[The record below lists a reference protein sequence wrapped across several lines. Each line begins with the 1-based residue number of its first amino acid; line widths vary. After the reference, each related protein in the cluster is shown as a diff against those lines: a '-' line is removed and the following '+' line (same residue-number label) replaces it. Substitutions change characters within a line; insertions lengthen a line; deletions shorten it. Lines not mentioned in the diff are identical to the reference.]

1 MSTADPAKI
10 QTAIDALEAQRHVL
24 GDDVVETA
32 LAPLKAKLAGTT
44 DTPRVRRRQVT
55 VMFADLSGFTTLS
68 EHLDPEELALMLSRF
83 WQSVDDIITE
93 HRGNVLQ
100 HMADGVLAVWSDT
113 AALEDD
119 AQQAVSSALQIIERV
134 ERDGILVAGANV
146 EATVSIGIN
155 TGPVHLRAL
164 DDFGYTTLGD
174 TTNVA
179 ARLEGKAGAGEVWI
193 SRATYHQVR
202 GVFDLQDVGDQML
215 KGREEP
221 VRAYRVL
228 RARPN
233 ARTGYLRGLDGAET
247 QLVGRAAEQTLL
259 GLRLDMLEADGSP
272 SSMVLIGDP
281 GIGKSRLIEYALSSI
296 ASRPDVHVV
305 QGRALPDSANTPFAL
320 LRSGLADRF
329 AIPDTDDP
337 AQVLDKLVRGFSE
350 TTGRPAAPMA
360 HSVGWLAGLVPGESG
375 LGRDDAQFRRN
386 AAISDFFDYVAA
398 AVDRDRPTVVILE
411 DLHWADGD
419 SLDLFERLVAEHN
432 EGLFVLASTRPTLL
446 GDRPTWG
453 EPGGLG
459 DTHDP
464 VRLEPLGH
472 GEIDVLLAQ
481 LLAPMGTPPDLLRR
495 RVAERCDGNPFHVEE
510 LVKMLIDDRVI
521 ETSVEPWRFDAQR
534 LRDAK
539 VPTTLT
545 GVLQARLDHL
555 SAEEFSVLQAGS
567 VFGRYFWDHAVQALL
582 GDHIDVDDA
591 LGRLTVAALVTP
603 QPESRFDGTGEEAF
617 KHDFTQVVTYD
628 TIDIEQ
634 RPALHARA
642 ARWLEQAA
650 VHRADELA
658 LSIATHYEQAH
669 DSPNAATWY
678 SRAARQAQG
687 QSAYTEAARLFALA
701 AQHAEPD
708 GTDQLQLIVEQS
720 YSLVVAG
727 RFDEAKQLL
736 EQLMETAEAEGL
748 TRHWLLA
755 CTELSR
761 IALFR
766 DGDFVRARH
775 LLDDGL
781 ARGEAAGHIEETLLV
796 RHQLGN
802 LAIVDGD
809 FDEAIR
815 LHSANVERADA
826 GGQLFRRGWALN
838 SLAHSHAQAGHSDE
852 AQRLADETIRAADEL
867 GDPRLKM
874 AGLAQKGLT
883 NLNAHRWDE
892 GLEWFEQS
900 QRLNRRNGDPEKL
913 ATVANYLGEC
923 SAGKGDVDAA
933 HRHFDEARA
942 VSTRAGV
949 RTELVRAVIG
959 LAEVAH
965 RRGHPD
971 LAERSLAAA
980 SSSAAAGATARH
992 LLQAVVE
999 RTGVTLTASDASS
1012 DTAADTES
1020 APSATVDDAARELLR
1035 VLGPAAPM

>member
-1 MSTADPAKI
+1 MSATDPAKI

-32 LAPLKAKLAGTT
+32 LAPLRASLAEVA

-68 EHLDPEELALMLSRF
+68 EHLDPEELARMLSGF

-100 HMADGVLAVWSDT
+100 HMGDGVLAVWSDT
-113 AALEDD
+113 TALEDD
-119 AQQAVSSALQIIERV
+119 AQEAVSAALQIIERV

-146 EATVSIGIN
+146 AATVSIGIN

-179 ARLEGKAGAGEVWI
+179 ARLEGKAGPGEVWI

-202 GVFDLQDVGDQML
+202 GVFDLQDVGDQAL

-228 RARPN
+228 GARPEV
-233 ARTGYLRGLDGAET
+233 RKGYLRGLDGTET

-259 GLRLDMLEADGSP
+259 GIRLDSLEADGAP

-281 GIGKSRLIEYALSSI
+281 GIGKSRLLEFAQASIVSRLSLQ
-296 ASRPDVHVV
+296 VV
-305 QGRALPDSANTPFAL
+305 QGRALPGSANTPFAL
-320 LRSGLADRF
+320 LRSVLADRF

-337 AQVLDKLVRGFSE
+337 EQVLDKLKRGFSE
-350 TTGRPAAPMA
+350 TAGRPAAAMA
-360 HSVGWLAGLVPGESG
+360 RSVGWLAGLVPGEFG

-386 AAISDFFDYVAA
+386 AAINDFFDYVAA
-398 AVDRDRPTVVILE
+398 TVDRRRPMVIILE

-419 SLDLFERLVAEHN
+419 SLDLFEQLIAEHIT
-432 EGLFVLASTRPTLL
+432 GLFVLASTRPTLL

-472 GEIDVLLAQ
+472 EEIDALLGE
-481 LLAPMGTPPDLLRR
+481 LLAPMGDSPEPLRR
-495 RVAERCDGNPFHVEE
+495 SVGERCDGNPFHVEE
-510 LVKMLIDDRVI
+510 LIKMLIDDRVI
-521 ETSVEPWRFDAQR
+521 DTSVVPWRFDAQR

-545 GVLQARLDHL
+545 GVLQARLDYL
-555 SAEEFSVLQAGS
+555 SAEEFAVLQAGS
-567 VFGRYFWDHAVQALL
+567 VFGRYFWDRAVQALL

-591 LGRLTVAALVTP
+591 LGRLTIAELVTP

-617 KHDFTQVVTYD
+617 KHDFTRVVTYD

-642 ARWLEQAA
+642 ALWLEGAA

-658 LSIATHYEQAH
+658 LTIATHYEQAH
-669 DSPNAATWY
+669 DSANAATWY

-701 AQHAEPD
+701 AQHAASD

-736 EQLMETAEAEGL
+736 EQLMETAEADGL

-766 DGDFVRARH
+766 DGDFGRARR
-775 LLDDGL
+775 LLEDGL

-809 FDEAIR
+809 YDGAIHF
-815 LHSANVERADA
+815 HSANVERADA

-838 SLAHSHAQAGHSDE
+838 SLAHAHAQAGHADE
-852 AQRLADETIRAADEL
+852 AQRLADETIRSADEL

-874 AGLAQKGLT
+874 AGLAQKGLSYM
-883 NLNAHRWDE
+883 HEGRWDE
-892 GLEWFEQS
+892 GLDWFEQS
-900 QRLNRRNGDPEKL
+900 QQLNRRNGDPEKL

-923 SAGKGDVDAA
+923 AAGKGDVESA

-942 VSTRAGV
+942 VSVRAGV
-949 RTELVRAVIG
+949 RTELVRAVVG

-965 RRGHPD
+965 RRGHID

-980 SSSAAAGATARH
+980 AASPAAAAPTRH
-992 LLQAVVE
+992 LLSAVVE
-999 RTGVTLTASDASS
+999 RTGATLA
-1012 DTAADTES
+1012 AADEDIGST
-1020 APSATVDDAARELLR
+1020 TVDDAGRELLQ
-1035 VLGPAAPM
+1035 VLGRAASL